1 MATKTPQVGEQA
13 PDFELPGT
21 DGPFKLSEHRGER
34 VVLLFYPGDNTMV
47 CTKQFCSYRDR
58 ADDFATL
65 DATVV
70 GISSQDLASHE
81 GFIAKHGLNVPLLSD
96 VDRQVSISYSA
107 FSPRLGIK
115 RAVIVID
122 EQGIVRARHDH
133 LLGLD
138 YQSVDELKAML
149 DALPSPAPEARYL
162 GVSEPTVRLWVRRDA
177 LAALPGF
184 KPALIE
190 HESLRRVGRAVR
202 ELRAR
207 GEDREWLEGVVR
219 YVEDMTDR
227 SSPSVRQG
235 LKELAEGKLQPA

>member
-1 MATKTPQVGEQA
+1 MAKTPQVGEQA

-21 DGPFKLSEHRGER
+21 DGPFKLSDHRGER

-58 ADDFATL
+58 KDDFAAL

-96 VDRQVSISYSA
+96 VDRQVARSYSA

-122 EQGIVRARHDH
+122 EDGIVRDRHDH

-138 YQSVDELKAML
+138 YQSVDELKAAL
-149 DALPSPAPEARYL
+149 DALPAAPA
-162 GVSEPTVRLWVRRDA
+162 
-177 LAALPGF
+177 AA
-184 KPALIE
+184 
-190 HESLRRVGRAVR
+190 
-202 ELRAR
+202 
-207 GEDREWLEGVVR
+207 
-219 YVEDMTDR
+219 
-227 SSPSVRQG
+227 
-235 LKELAEGKLQPA
+235 